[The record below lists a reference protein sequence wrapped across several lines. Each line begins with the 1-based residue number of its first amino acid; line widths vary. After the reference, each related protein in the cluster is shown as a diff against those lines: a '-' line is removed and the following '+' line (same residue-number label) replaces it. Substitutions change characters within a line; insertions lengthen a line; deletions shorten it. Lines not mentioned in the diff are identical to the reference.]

1 MVRSLAKHSGLFKKK
16 EKKNVSG
23 AEMLD
28 SVSTDEYNTD
38 VQRDMEEQK
47 NDSLTVLADDT
58 AEKQET
64 DTEMYETA
72 ENDETME
79 KPAADAETDTE
90 ASEAAGTD
98 TDSVESDNII
108 DCDSLV
114 KIYKTDE
121 VEVMA
126 LQGLELTIKKG
137 ELMAVIGKS
146 GSGKSTLL
154 NMIGGLERP
163 TAGKLY
169 VDGKDLFA
177 MTDKELVE
185 YRKHTVGFVW
195 QKNSRN
201 LLPYMTALENVQV
214 PMYFDKDNKADREKK
229 AYDLLCKVGLK
240 EKVNSYPSQMSG
252 GEQQRVAIAIA
263 LANDPKILLADEPT
277 GAVDSKTSD
286 MIQDLFRKLNE
297 ELGITVIIVTH
308 DISLANKVSRV
319 VMIADGKISTE
330 KIMKEDYRKR
340 INDMEG
346 VNFNGSDSHEEYSVL
361 DKAHRVQISDDI
373 LEAAGIDTNKVKIQ
387 VVDGKVVISNKIN
400 QNKGENIV
408 CSQYFRFF
416 MRVFSCY

>member
-23 AEMLD
+23 VEMLD

-263 LANDPKILLADEPT
+263 NDPKILLADEPT

-387 VVDGKVVISNKIN
+387 VVDGKVVISK
-400 QNKGENIV
+400 E
-408 CSQYFRFF
+408 
-416 MRVFSCY
+416 